1 MPTPRGRST
10 GRCSICTHV
19 DRYRIELA
27 LISGVSKRAA
37 GKRFNVSPDAAW
49 RHLHNHVPA
58 ERRAQ
63 LIAGP
68 MKLQEL
74 AQKATEEG
82 LTLLDYLGMVRSQL
96 VAQFLAAGE
105 SDDRQGAALL
115 SGRLLE
121 CLRIMGQFTGELQK
135 AGAQITTNIAI
146 LQSPLMADL
155 QGMLLRTLQ
164 PYPDA
169 RAAVL
174 AGLEELSSRATAQSS
189 TPLLLEA
196 ASG

>member
-10 GRCSICTHV
+10 GRCSICLHG

-27 LISGVSKRAA
+27 LVSGVSKRAA
-37 GKRFNVSPDAAW
+37 GKRFGVSPDAAW

-68 MKLQEL
+68 LKLQEL

-82 LTLLDYLGMVRSQL
+82 LTLLDYLTLVRSGL
-96 VAQFLAAGE
+96 VAQFLAANE
-105 SDDRQGAALL
+105 ADDRQGAALI

-164 PYPDA
+164 PYPEA

-189 TPLLLEA
+189 APLLLEA
-196 ASG
+196 PNG